1 MVTQT
6 ADRADRRTDGRP
18 RPEQKW
24 SLFRV
29 GRKAAKETPQRTEL
43 FHFAATP
50 SAPTRLLMYLQT
62 ALLYDIV
69 NAVYTKMYFYGSC
82 EKKTCTFERVVYADS
97 ERRNTLQLN

>member
-6 ADRADRRTDGRP
+6 ADRADGRTDGRTEGSVEV
-18 RPEQKW
+18 RTEAQ
-24 SLFRV
+24 SV
-29 GRKAAKETPQRTEL
+29 QSGRKAAEETSRRTAL

-50 SAPTRLLMYLQT
+50 SVTTRPLMYLQTT

-82 EKKTCTFERVVYADS
+82 EKNVYI
-97 ERRNTLQLN
+97 